1 MGFMKFD
8 RVNNDYP
15 ITLMADKPTTQDGQW
30 GVKHIYP
37 NSFDGGLWD
46 ISASDGLHK
55 QLSLYGKGS
64 NLTVRKETFGD
75 AGHSKFVVTSNGVTP
90 PSAMAATPVMPMV
103 GIDDRT
109 KDIHRQV
116 CLKLACQMFGESNA
130 ILSDGSL
137 MVIEENMLR
146 LLRVL
151 DGDDAKD
158 DAPKESTSEESEDLP
173 F

>member
-8 RVNNDYP
+8 RVNNNYP

-37 NSFDGGLWD
+37 ISFAGGLWD

-64 NLTVRKETFGD
+64 NLIVRKETFGD

-90 PSAMAATPVMPMV
+90 PSAMAATPVMPV
-103 GIDDRT
+103 VRIDDRT

-116 CLKLACQMFGESNA
+116 CLKLACRMFGESNA

>member
-37 NSFDGGLWD
+37 ISFAGGLWD

-116 CLKLACQMFGESNA
+116 CLKLACQMFGESQVT
-130 ILSDGSL
+130 LSAGSIT
-137 MVIEENMLR
+137 VIEANMLQ
-146 LLRVL
+146 LLQVL

-158 DAPKESTSEESEDLP
+158 EAPKESVPEKDSDLP